1 MSDSESEDMI
11 ISGREVSDLTVSSM
25 TPTVNSPS
33 TLSVPRLIGSGDEA
47 SGSELLGDGIDLDA
61 MMVEEEKYI
70 VYGKGGNSKHL
81 PNDLVQR
88 IMR

>member
-1 MSDSESEDMI
+1 MSDSEIEDI
-11 ISGREVSDLTVSSM
+11 IVSGREVSDLVASS
-25 TPTVNSPS
+25 PTVMESS
-33 TLSVPRLIGSGDEA
+33 RTLSVPRLVGSGDEA

-81 PNDLVQR
+81 SNDLVQR
-88 IMR
+88 VMR